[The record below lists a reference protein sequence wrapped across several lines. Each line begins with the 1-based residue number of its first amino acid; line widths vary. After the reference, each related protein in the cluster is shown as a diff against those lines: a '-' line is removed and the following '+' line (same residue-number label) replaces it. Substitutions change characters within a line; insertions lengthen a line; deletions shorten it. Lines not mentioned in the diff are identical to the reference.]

1 MAEPALTQ
9 VPTGKDIMLLYRNS
23 HYRFIEFNNEGNL
36 IIPETEMRLIRYCLD
51 SVVNL
56 FGFIQHYYHVGF
68 ILPCWFHSSLYLV
81 GFILPCW
88 FHSSLYLVGFILPC
102 WFHSS
107 LYLVGFILPCW
118 FHSSLYLVG
127 FTSLL
132 HILFTKLY

>member
-9 VPTGKDIMLLYRNS
+9 VPTGKDIMLLCRNA

-88 FHSSLYLVGFILPC
+88 FHSSLYLVGF
-102 WFHSS
+102 
-107 LYLVGFILPCW
+107 
-118 FHSSLYLVG
+118 
-127 FTSLL
+127 TSLL
-132 HILFTKLY
+132 YILFTKLYQTLIVSFRQSQFFIFL